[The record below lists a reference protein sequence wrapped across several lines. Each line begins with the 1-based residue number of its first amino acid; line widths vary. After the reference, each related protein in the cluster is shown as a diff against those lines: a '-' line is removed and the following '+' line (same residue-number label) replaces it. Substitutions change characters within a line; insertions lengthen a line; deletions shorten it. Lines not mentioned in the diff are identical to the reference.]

1 MCRVGPETKTLGS
14 GLNAGNIGA
23 EIDVIQPALPAQT
36 HAPIAIRFL
45 IGAPEEAAVS
55 FRPPH
60 SPRADSHLHSEQIGR
75 AIDDVLRRRLVHD
88 TERIADFH
96 FLEHRGDLA
105 LRLRDRHAVLDA
117 VALLRD
123 RLSFRH
129 RL

>member
-1 MCRVGPETKTLGS
+1 MLPSRTPGRTRV
-14 GLNAGNIGA
+14 
-23 EIDVIQPALPAQT
+23 
-36 HAPIAIRFL
+36 FL
-45 IGAPEEAAVS
+45 IAPEEAAVS

-60 SPRADSHLHSEQIGR
+60 SPRPDSHLHSEQIGR

-105 LRLRDRHAVLDA
+105 PRLRELHAVLDD

>member
-1 MCRVGPETKTLGS
+1 MREGFEPSDIPDRLRARV
-14 GLNAGNIGA
+14 
-23 EIDVIQPALPAQT
+23 
-36 HAPIAIRFL
+36 FL
-45 IGAPEEAAVS
+45 IAPEEAAVS

-105 LRLRDRHAVLDA
+105 LRLRDRRAVLDD